1 MSDFHAIFVVIVM
14 KSSKCESV
22 VVKLHSSGNTRSY
35 TYDYDDFMSRRI
47 LKSMPLESRN
57 PGVGNELFV
66 ESFYSSI
73 KLCSNVKFF
82 TIPERSGWILAEDK
96 NIDFV
101 SSDSVCP
108 ELEKFYSSDIKERVL
123 VPTDRTF
130 EEIIKEY
137 SGLTMENW
145 EKVLKIIIRVMGL
158 LFPFFEGEGLKPDRI
173 FVIESKDDKNAQEI
187 ISLVKTK
194 NYDSTTVPLLT
205 EYVTNI
211 RSELQSIND
220 GTVVF
225 RDSELIEKNRERKN
239 ALEENYKV
247 LQQCNGT
254 ENVSRKVV
262 IIVTDI
268 PGCIPEDYP
277 AYYLSATD
285 SMNIDDIRKVQ
296 RLSGEFDYSLIKFI
310 IKNNDV
316 AGNLIQNAVKAAKQ
330 IENEV
335 GFEDESSSGI
345 MMLATALFLRKLRI
359 VSNSNLKSIIKW
371 LKNDANCGAAT
382 STAIIDSFSC
392 AISSAI
398 KSGALNVTKQFG
410 PPYYDSNGQTVFVA
424 RDDMSINLEDD
435 TLKNIIMP
443 QIKMTN
449 KKNKVCRALKEE
461 RLLYGTKDNKR
472 DLKVSF
478 KSGLEKRLRV
488 YSFSLELLD
497 SECQKYVY
505 DLNTSGYFFSPDSM
519 PTGLFAVISNA
530 DGTKL
535 AGIRISLDTDENLHT
550 YSSGTTIFVKF
561 LT

>member
-101 SSDSVCP
+101 SSDSACP

-194 NYDSTTVPLLT
+194 NYDSTTVPSLT

-225 RDSELIEKNRERKN
+225 RDSELIEKN
-239 ALEENYKV
+239 
-247 LQQCNGT
+247 
-254 ENVSRKVV
+254 
-262 IIVTDI
+262 
-268 PGCIPEDYP
+268 
-277 AYYLSATD
+277 
-285 SMNIDDIRKVQ
+285 
-296 RLSGEFDYSLIKFI
+296 
-310 IKNNDV
+310 
-316 AGNLIQNAVKAAKQ
+316 
-330 IENEV
+330 
-335 GFEDESSSGI
+335 
-345 MMLATALFLRKLRI
+345 
-359 VSNSNLKSIIKW
+359 
-371 LKNDANCGAAT
+371 
-382 STAIIDSFSC
+382 
-392 AISSAI
+392 
-398 KSGALNVTKQFG
+398 
-410 PPYYDSNGQTVFVA
+410 
-424 RDDMSINLEDD
+424 
-435 TLKNIIMP
+435 
-443 QIKMTN
+443 
-449 KKNKVCRALKEE
+449 
-461 RLLYGTKDNKR
+461 
-472 DLKVSF
+472 
-478 KSGLEKRLRV
+478 
-488 YSFSLELLD
+488 
-497 SECQKYVY
+497 
-505 DLNTSGYFFSPDSM
+505 
-519 PTGLFAVISNA
+519 
-530 DGTKL
+530 
-535 AGIRISLDTDENLHT
+535 
-550 YSSGTTIFVKF
+550 
-561 LT
+561 